1 MARPERNT
9 VDYYPFFVGEGK
21 KMFFIEKKYGNDG
34 YATWIK
40 IIDKLCTTEYHYL
53 NLNSEE
59 EIMFLAAKCNIDEDR
74 LISIIGDISKL
85 GKFDKEL
92 WSHRV
97 VWCQD
102 FINSIQD
109 AYKKRN
115 NNCIT
120 FDGLRLLLLSKGILN
135 NGLSIEIDTDNT
147 QSKVK
152 KSKVKKSKETTS
164 TETIVS
170 DGIYPACMAL
180 YNAFIIDKTG
190 VGAKINPATG
200 SAMKK
205 IIDYLKTQVKNKED
219 LMAEVPNAF
228 EYVFKNF
235 DRWDK
240 FHKGQLNLNQI
251 ESNLINILNSI
262 RNGKQQSSTKDV
274 GQQYRKVNQ

>member
-34 YATWIK
+34 YATWLK

-74 LISIIGDISKL
+74 LLLIITDITKL

-92 WSHRV
+92 WANKV
-97 VWCQD
+97 IWCQD

-115 NNCIT
+115 NKCIT
-120 FDGLRLLLLSKGILN
+120 FEGLRVLLLSKGILKPLLIEEKHDN
-135 NGLSIEIDTDNT
+135 NP

-152 KSKVKKSKETTS
+152 KSKVKESKEDISATS
-164 TETIVS
+164 VS
-170 DGIYPACMAL
+170 DGVYPLCMDIY
-180 YNAFIIDKTG
+180 NSFIINQTG
-190 VGAKINPATG
+190 VGAKIDSATG
-200 SAMKK
+200 SALKK
-205 IIDYLKTQVKNKED
+205 IITYLNTQIKNKED
-219 LMAEVPNAF
+219 YQVEVPKAF
-228 EYVFKNF
+228 QYVFNHF
-235 DRWDK
+235 DKWDS

-262 RNGKQQSSTKDV
+262 RNGKQTATKQQQSKYAT
-274 GQQYRKVNQ
+274 Q